1 MNRDAV
7 QNGTHSCN
15 WLWNW
20 DKEWREKEKEIQKH
34 GVSSVQNKWII
45 FLHERKKGRVISVR
59 IRMTI
64 HKQWYCYNVTSSQH
78 NGIPIEIIV
87 NILLWKKPLSSSFC
101 VRNHSFDHLKFKHW
115 PNNWLNSSFSVLYLV
130 MYLATMEWNECDSNV
145 IALHSVAH
153 LKYNRWW

>member
-1 MNRDAV
+1 MPFKTAHIHAIDYEIEIKNERRERNRSKNMGFLV
-7 QNGTHSCN
+7 YKINESF
-15 WLWNW
+15 
-20 DKEWREKEKEIQKH
+20 
-34 GVSSVQNKWII
+34 
-45 FLHERKKGRVISVR
+45 FLHERKKRKSYFGSYSND
-59 IRMTI
+59 

-78 NGIPIEIIV
+78 NGIAIEIIV

-101 VRNHSFDHLKFKHW
+101 VRNNSFDHLKFQHW

-130 MYLATMEWNECDSNV
+130 MYLATMEWNGCDSNV